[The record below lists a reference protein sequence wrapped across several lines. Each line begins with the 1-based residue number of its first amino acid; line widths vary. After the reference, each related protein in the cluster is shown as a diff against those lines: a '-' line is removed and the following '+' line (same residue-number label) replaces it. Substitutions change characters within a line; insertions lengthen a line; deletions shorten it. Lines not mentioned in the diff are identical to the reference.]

1 LLVSEVYF
9 DHFLRRE
16 RESDS
21 IEKASTK

>member
-21 IEKASTK
+21 IERASTR